1 MSNPFDYKAKTPGYS
16 PSPNR
21 YYERLHAKRG
31 TAPTSDWNMQK
42 ASVTGYT
49 APSNNYFATRQ
60 RLAFHPADKNFNG
73 FDYKIVG
80 VAPEQAKQGQQQA
93 PPPPPPPKPKGT
105 LPKGMSPPPP
115 PQQQQQAPPPPKPK
129 GTLPKGMSP
138 PPPPQQQ
145 QQAPPP
151 PPAED
156 SSKKDDLAAYEADY
170 LARLDRQAQEAAEL
184 AQAAAELAARKRAEA
199 AQNQQQASAG
209 KQRGTLPKG
218 F

>member
-1 MSNPFDYKAKTPGYS
+1 MSNPFDYKTKTPGYS

-31 TAPTSDWNMQK
+31 IAPTSDWNMQK
-42 ASVTGYT
+42 AKVTGYT

-73 FDYKIVG
+73 FDYKIAG
-80 VAPEQAKQGQQQA
+80 IAPDKAQAGQKA
-93 PPPPPPPKPKGT
+93 PPPPPPPPPAKPKGT

-115 PQQQQQAPPPPKPK
+115 QQQQ
-129 GTLPKGMSP
+129 S
-138 PPPPQQQ
+138 
-145 QQAPPP
+145 QQAPP

-156 SSKKDDLAAYEADY
+156 SSKKDELAAYEADY
-170 LARLDRQAQEAAEL
+170 LARLDREAKEAAEF

-199 AQNQQQASAG
+199 AQNQQAPAG

>member
-1 MSNPFDYKAKTPGYS
+1 MSNPFDYKTKTPGYS

-31 TAPTSDWNMQK
+31 TAPTSDWNLQK
-42 ASVTGYT
+42 AKVTGYT

-60 RLAFHPADKNFNG
+60 RLAHHPADKNFDG
-73 FDYKIVG
+73 FDYKIAG
-80 VAPEQAKQGQQQA
+80 VPEAGAAKPQQQQA
-93 PPPPPPPKPKGT
+93 PPPPPPPPKPKGT

-115 PQQQQQAPPPPKPK
+115 PPQ
-129 GTLPKGMSP
+129 
-138 PPPPQQQ
+138 QQQ

-151 PPAED
+151 PPAQD
-156 SSKKDDLAAYEADY
+156 QSKKDDLAAYEAEY
-170 LARLDRQAQEAAEL
+170 LARLDREAQEAAEL

-199 AQNQQQASAG
+199 EQAPSR
-209 KQRGTLPKG
+209 KPKGTLPKG

>member
-1 MSNPFDYKAKTPGYS
+1 MSNPFDYKTKTPGYS

-42 ASVTGYT
+42 AKVTGYT

-80 VAPEQAKQGQQQA
+80 VAPDQAKQKQQQQA
-93 PPPPPPPKPKGT
+93 PPPPPPPPKPKGT

-115 PQQQQQAPPPPKPK
+115 P
-129 GTLPKGMSP
+129 
-138 PPPPQQQ
+138 PPPQQQ

-151 PPAED
+151 PPPADD

-170 LARLDRQAQEAAEL
+170 LARLDRQAKEAAEL

-199 AQNQQQASAG
+199 EQSLQKQQASAG

>member
-1 MSNPFDYKAKTPGYS
+1 MSNPFDYKTKTPGYS

-42 ASVTGYT
+42 AKVTGYT

-73 FDYKIVG
+73 FDYKIAG
-80 VAPEQAKQGQQQA
+80 IAPDKAQAGKKA
-93 PPPPPPPKPKGT
+93 PPPPPPPPPPPAKPKGT

-115 PQQQQQAPPPPKPK
+115 PPPPAQQQQAPPPPAD
-129 GTLPKGMSP
+129 G
-138 PPPPQQQ
+138 
-145 QQAPPP
+145 
-151 PPAED
+151 

-170 LARLDRQAQEAAEL
+170 LARLDREAKEAAEL

-199 AQNQQQASAG
+199 AQKQQASAG